1 LIRPLKTQTME
12 RRFLVIDSLGILQ
25 GIVRAKSE
33 REAIKA
39 LDENNNQIE
48 YLLLAVNANDIDLV
62 ICNLK
67 ELSKRI

>member
-1 LIRPLKTQTME
+1 ME

>member
-1 LIRPLKTQTME
+1 MK
-12 RRFLVIDSLGILQ
+12 RRFLVIDSLGVLH

-48 YLLLAVNANDIDLV
+48 YLLLAVNANNIDLF

>member
-1 LIRPLKTQTME
+1 MK
-12 RRFLVIDSLGILQ
+12 RRFLVIDSLGVLH

-48 YLLLAVNANDIDLV
+48 YLVLAINANNIDLF

>member
-1 LIRPLKTQTME
+1 MK
-12 RRFLVIDSLGILQ
+12 RRFLVIDSLGVLH

-48 YLLLAVNANDIDLV
+48 YLLLAVNANNIDLI

>member
-1 LIRPLKTQTME
+1 MK
-12 RRFLVIDSLGILQ
+12 RRFLVIDSLGVLH
-25 GIVRAKSE
+25 GIVRAKTE

-48 YLLLAVNANDIDLV
+48 YLVLAINANDLDLF
-62 ICNLK
+62 IYNLK

>member
-1 LIRPLKTQTME
+1 MK
-12 RRFLVIDSLGILQ
+12 RRFLVIDSLGVLH

-48 YLLLAVNANDIDLV
+48 YLLLAVNANDIDLF